1 MKEIPLPRMLIVKAV
16 QEFKLCLSKGRG
28 KPEEFHKQ
36 KYRKQVIAWVNTKRY
51 SFLVKKTT
59 MSAS

>member
-1 MKEIPLPRMLIVKAV
+1 MEIPLPRTLIVKAV
-16 QEFKLCLSKGRG
+16 HEFKLCLRKGRG
-28 KPEEFHKQ
+28 KAEEFPKQ
-36 KYRKQVIAWVNTKRY
+36 KYRKQVIVYVNTKGH